1 VHQTV
6 YGAVGNGS
14 DKSSPACWCKSNPDT
29 PQKRGAGRKL
39 NGQLTGCISFILLY
53 NSFVRLLTSATFR
66 LTDYLQRTSVK
77 SVSCTKENDH
87 EKVRFTWN
95 KRNIALSAGCL

>member
-1 VHQTV
+1 VSSHKEDYYSLKYNHGVENNVHQTV

-39 NGQLTGCISFILLY
+39 MGS
-53 NSFVRLLTSATFR
+53 
-66 LTDYLQRTSVK
+66 
-77 SVSCTKENDH
+77 
-87 EKVRFTWN
+87 
-95 KRNIALSAGCL
+95 